1 MRVYLDTNVYCR
13 PFDDQSQKR
22 IQEETDAFEEILEA
36 NRESKFFLL
45 SSDILVYEV
54 SNILS
59 FHIKTEVE
67 KYLSLCKNRVKEG
80 EDIKDLAIIIR
91 DRCRIKDRDAL
102 HLASAIIGKADYF
115 LTCDNEITARKGVKC
130 VEKISEEYGNKIRI
144 LSPVNFEYE
153 RGEYG
158 RS

>member
-36 NRESKFFLL
+36 IKEGKFFLL

-59 FHIKTEVE
+59 FHVKTEVE
-67 KYLSLCKNRVKEG
+67 KYLSLCKSRIEEV

-91 DRCRIKDRDAL
+91 DRCSIKDRDAL

-115 LTCDNEITARKGVKC
+115 LTCDNEITATKGVKC

-144 LSPVNFEYE
+144 LSPLNFEYE
-153 RGEYG
+153 RGKYG

>member
-1 MRVYLDTNVYCR
+1 MRIYLDTNVYCR
-13 PFDDQSQKR
+13 PLDDQSQKK
-22 IQEETDAFEEILEA
+22 IQKETDAFEEILEA
-36 NRESKFFLL
+36 TKEGKLFLL

-59 FHIKTEVE
+59 FNIKTEVV
-67 KYLSLCKNRVKEG
+67 KYLSLCKNRVEEG
-80 EDIKDLAIIIR
+80 EDIKDLAIVIR
-91 DRCRIKDRDAL
+91 DRCSIKDRDAL

-115 LTCDNEITARKGVKC
+115 LTCDNKITARKGVKC

-144 LSPVNFEYE
+144 LSPVNFEYK
-153 RGEYG
+153 RRKYD

>member
-1 MRVYLDTNVYCR
+1 MRICLDTNVYCR
-13 PFDDQSQKR
+13 PFDDQSQKK

-36 NRESKFFLL
+36 TKEGKLFLL

-59 FHIKTEVE
+59 FNIKTEVV
-67 KYLSLCKNRVKEG
+67 KYLSLCKNRVEEG
-80 EDIKDLAIIIR
+80 KDIKDLAIVIR
-91 DRCRIKDRDAL
+91 DRCSIKDRDAL

-115 LTCDNEITARKGVKC
+115 LTCDNKITARKGVKC

-144 LSPVNFEYE
+144 LSPVNFEYK
-153 RGEYG
+153 RRKYD

>member
-36 NRESKFFLL
+36 TKEGKFFLL

-54 SNILS
+54 SNI
-59 FHIKTEVE
+59 
-67 KYLSLCKNRVKEG
+67 SLCKNRVEEV

-91 DRCRIKDRDAL
+91 YRCSIKDRDAL

-153 RGEYG
+153 RGKYG